1 MKIKNRPD
9 YLFNDNSIVNIKYFD
24 SSLLKIYKLS
34 FKGVS
39 SVSIHYIKYIP
50 TKSPNRV
57 SIDRTE
63 NGEDFLCLFLDDIN
77 GHNEENNGIKF

>member
-1 MKIKNRPD
+1 M
-9 YLFNDNSIVNIKYFD
+9 IVNIKNFD
-24 SSLLKIYKLS
+24 SSPLQINKLS
-34 FKGVS
+34 FK
-39 SVSIHYIKYIP
+39 SVFSVNIYYIKYIP

-57 SIDRTE
+57 SIDRIE

>member
-1 MKIKNRPD
+1 M
-9 YLFNDNSIVNIKYFD
+9 IVNIKNFD
-24 SSLLKIYKLS
+24 SSPLQIKKLS
-34 FKGVS
+34 FK
-39 SVSIHYIKYIP
+39 SVFSVNIYYIKYIP

>member
-1 MKIKNRPD
+1 M
-9 YLFNDNSIVNIKYFD
+9 IVNIKNFD
-24 SSLLKIYKLS
+24 SSPLQINKLS
-34 FKGVS
+34 FK
-39 SVSIHYIKYIP
+39 SVFSVNIYYIKYIP

>member
-1 MKIKNRPD
+1 M
-9 YLFNDNSIVNIKYFD
+9 IVNIKNFD
-24 SSLLKIYKLS
+24 SSPLQINKLS
-34 FKGVS
+34 FK
-39 SVSIHYIKYIP
+39 SVFSINIYYIKYIP

>member
-1 MKIKNRPD
+1 M
-9 YLFNDNSIVNIKYFD
+9 IVNIKNFD
-24 SSLLKIYKLS
+24 SSPLQINKLS
-34 FKGVS
+34 LK
-39 SVSIHYIKYIP
+39 SVFSVNIYYIKYIP

>member
-1 MKIKNRPD
+1 M
-9 YLFNDNSIVNIKYFD
+9 IVNIKNFD
-24 SSLLKIYKLS
+24 SSPLQINKLS
-34 FKGVS
+34 FK
-39 SVSIHYIKYIP
+39 SVFSVNIYYIKYIL